1 MSFGAGLTMSPVH
14 KDLLSTI
21 LQFLKYE
28 NLQDTAHALERET
41 GIFFDAKHFEIM
53 VLGGKFDEAEKYLS
67 GFTNMHDN
75 LDSTKIFFEL
85 RKQKFLEALDRK
97 DRPKALD
104 VLTKELQDFS
114 RYNERLFRDA
124 TLLLTMD
131 DFRKHGTLRSYGDP
145 KIERIHVMNALKT
158 FISDNPAFKGK
169 MDPPTSRN
177 ASLLRLLVRG
187 DLDGSTSMTRDVT
200 FSGRS

>member
-1 MSFGAGLTMSPVH
+1 MSPLH

-53 VLGGKFDEAEKYLS
+53 VLGGKFDEAEKYIS
-67 GFTNMHDN
+67 GFTDMHEN
-75 LDSTKIFFEL
+75 LDSTRIFFEL

-114 RYNERLFRDA
+114 R
-124 TLLLTMD
+124 
-131 DFRKHGTLRSYGDP
+131 KHRTLRSYGDP

-169 MDPPTSRN
+169 MDPPTGRN

-187 DLDGSTSMTRDVT
+187 DLDGSTSMTRDFT